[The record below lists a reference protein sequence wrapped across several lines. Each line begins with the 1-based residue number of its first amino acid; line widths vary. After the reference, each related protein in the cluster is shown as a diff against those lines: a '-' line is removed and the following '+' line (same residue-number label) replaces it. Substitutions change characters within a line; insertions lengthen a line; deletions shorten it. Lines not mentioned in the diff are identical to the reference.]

1 MKRYLPYWSY
11 YAHQGMVSALTMQ
24 GVVGYFRHAGADL
37 AQLSWLSLAML
48 PWVGKFL
55 WAPWCERHALPLRG
69 NRYQGSLVLL
79 QLGMAAT
86 IAGIGFLSPTH
97 AAGAIVAALT
107 LLSLLSSSHGIYAN
121 GIAIC
126 TTDARSRPLANV
138 AQVGGSYLGIPLG
151 SFVFLTIAERAGWRF
166 GFAGI
171 AALSLLLLIPPL
183 LVRQPMQ
190 AAPAGSARPRLDWR
204 NLRGI
209 APALTLTVLY
219 LIAMR
224 GLMALQTVLL
234 VDAGLSLSALG
245 EAVTVYSTLASGIG
259 IAIGGWAAR
268 RFGAWRG
275 LMPVMLSFPLIAG
288 VLATG
293 YPHFGAQ
300 AWTLAFGVV
309 NVAAAVGFVT
319 LYNVLM
325 GLTRAHQPAS
335 DYALFQS
342 TDMAVGM
349 LTSMAVLRLS
359 HDTGYRPVLALIAL
373 LGVASL
379 WPAIRLCRRLAGSP
393 AASPAHVPSPTAHE
407 PSLETVHG

>member
-1 MKRYLPYWSY
+1 MAR
-11 YAHQGMVSALTMQ
+11 ALTMQ

-79 QLGMAAT
+79 QLGMAAA

-97 AAGAIVAALT
+97 AAGAIVASLT

-151 SFVFLTIAERAGWRF
+151 SFVFLTIAERAGWRL

-190 AAPAGSARPRLDWR
+190 AALVGSARPRLDWR

-209 APALTLTVLY
+209 APALALTALY

-275 LMPVMLSFPLIAG
+275 LVPVMLSFPLIAG
-288 VLATG
+288 VLAAG
-293 YPHFGAQ
+293 YPRFGAQ

-325 GLTRAHQPAS
+325 GLTRPHQPAS

-359 HDTGYRPVLALIAL
+359 HDTGYRPVLALIAV

-393 AASPAHVPSPTAHE
+393 ANTPSPAVHE

>member
-1 MKRYLPYWSY
+1 
-11 YAHQGMVSALTMQ
+11 
-24 GVVGYFRHAGADL
+24 
-37 AQLSWLSLAML
+37 
-48 PWVGKFL
+48 
-55 WAPWCERHALPLRG
+55 
-69 NRYQGSLVLL
+69 
-79 QLGMAAT
+79 
-86 IAGIGFLSPTH
+86 
-97 AAGAIVAALT
+97 
-107 LLSLLSSSHGIYAN
+107 
-121 GIAIC
+121 
-126 TTDARSRPLANV
+126 
-138 AQVGGSYLGIPLG
+138 
-151 SFVFLTIAERAGWRF
+151 
-166 GFAGI
+166 
-171 AALSLLLLIPPL
+171 
-183 LVRQPMQ
+183 
-190 AAPAGSARPRLDWR
+190 
-204 NLRGI
+204 
-209 APALTLTVLY
+209 
-219 LIAMR
+219 MR

-275 LMPVMLSFPLIAG
+275 LVPVMLSFPLIAG
-288 VLATG
+288 VLAAG
-293 YPHFGAQ
+293 YPRFGAQ

-325 GLTRAHQPAS
+325 GLTRPHQPAS

-359 HDTGYRPVLALIAL
+359 HDTGYRPVLALIAV

-393 AASPAHVPSPTAHE
+393 ANTPSPAVHE

>member
-1 MKRYLPYWSY
+1 
-11 YAHQGMVSALTMQ
+11 MQ

-79 QLGMAAT
+79 QLGMAAA

-97 AAGAIVAALT
+97 AAGAIVASLT

-151 SFVFLTIAERAGWRF
+151 SFVFLTIAERAGWRL

-190 AAPAGSARPRLDWR
+190 AALVGSARPRLDWR

-209 APALTLTVLY
+209 APALALTALY

-275 LMPVMLSFPLIAG
+275 LVPVMLSFPLIAG
-288 VLATG
+288 VLAAG
-293 YPHFGAQ
+293 YPRFGAQ

-325 GLTRAHQPAS
+325 GLTRPHQPAS

-359 HDTGYRPVLALIAL
+359 HDTGYRPVLALIAV

-393 AASPAHVPSPTAHE
+393 ANTPSPAVHE

>member
-1 MKRYLPYWSY
+1 MYKR
-11 YAHQGMVSALTMQ
+11 Q
-24 GVVGYFRHAGADL
+24 GYFRHAGADL

-79 QLGMAAT
+79 QLGMAAA

-97 AAGAIVAALT
+97 AAGAIVASLT

-151 SFVFLTIAERAGWRF
+151 SFVFLTIAERAGWRL

-190 AAPAGSARPRLDWR
+190 AALVGSARPRLDWR

-209 APALTLTVLY
+209 APALALTALY

-275 LMPVMLSFPLIAG
+275 LVPVMLSFPLIAG
-288 VLATG
+288 VLAAG
-293 YPHFGAQ
+293 YPRFGAQ

-325 GLTRAHQPAS
+325 GLTRPHQPAS

-359 HDTGYRPVLALIAL
+359 HDTGYRPVLALIAV

-393 AASPAHVPSPTAHE
+393 ANTPSPAVHE

>member
-79 QLGMAAT
+79 QLGMAAL
-86 IAGIGFLSPTH
+86 IACIGLLPPTH
-97 AAGAIVAALT
+97 AAGAIVVSLT
-107 LLSLLSSSHGIYAN
+107 LLSLLSASHGIYAN

-126 TTDARSRPLANV
+126 TTDARSRPFANV

-151 SFVFLTIAERAGWRF
+151 SFVFLAIAERAGWRY

-183 LVRQPMQ
+183 LIRQPMQ
-190 AAPAGSARPRLDWR
+190 AAPVGSARPRLRWR
-204 NLRGI
+204 DLRGI
-209 APALTLTVLY
+209 GPALALTAIY
-219 LIAMR
+219 LVAMR

-234 VDAGLSLSALG
+234 VDAGLGLSALG
-245 EAVTVYSTLASGIG
+245 EVVTIYSTVASGVG
-259 IAIGGWAAR
+259 IALGGWAMR
-268 RFGAWRG
+268 RFGAWRCV
-275 LMPVMLSFPLIAG
+275 LPVMLSFPLLAG
-288 VLATG
+288 VLAIG
-293 YPHFGAQ
+293 YPRFGIRE
-300 AWTLAFGVV
+300 WTLAFGFV
-309 NVAAAVGFVT
+309 NVAAAIGFVT

-325 GLTRAHQPAS
+325 GLTRPHQPAS

-342 TDMAVGM
+342 TDMAVAM
-349 LTSMAVLRLS
+349 LMSMAVLRVS
-359 HDTGYRPVLALIAL
+359 HAVGYRPVLALLAAL
-373 LGVASL
+373 AVASL
-379 WPAIRLCRRLAGSP
+379 WPAIRLCRRLARPATPAPSP
-393 AASPAHVPSPTAHE
+393 AAHE
-407 PSLETVHG
+407 PSLETSHG

>member
-79 QLGMAAT
+79 QLGMAVL
-86 IAGIGFLSPTH
+86 IACIGLLPPTH
-97 AAGAIVAALT
+97 AAGATVVSLT
-107 LLSLLSSSHGIYAN
+107 LLSLLSASHGIYAN

-126 TTDARSRPLANV
+126 TTDASSRPFANV

-151 SFVFLTIAERAGWRF
+151 SFVFLAIAERAGWRC

-171 AALSLLLLIPPL
+171 AALSLLLLIPSL
-183 LVRQPMQ
+183 LIRQPMR
-190 AAPAGSARPRLDWR
+190 AAPVGSARPRLRWR
-204 NLRGI
+204 DLRGI
-209 APALTLTVLY
+209 GPALALTAIY
-219 LIAMR
+219 LVAMR

-234 VDAGLSLSALG
+234 VDAGLGLSALG
-245 EAVTVYSTLASGIG
+245 EVVTIYSTVASGVG
-259 IAIGGWAAR
+259 IALGGWAMR
-268 RFGAWRG
+268 RFGAWRCV
-275 LMPVMLSFPLIAG
+275 LPVMLTFPLLAG
-288 VLATG
+288 VLTIG
-293 YPHFGAQ
+293 YPRFGIRE
-300 AWTLAFGVV
+300 WTLAFGFV
-309 NVAAAVGFVT
+309 NVAAAIGFVT

-325 GLTRAHQPAS
+325 GLTRPHQPAS

-342 TDMAVGM
+342 TDMAVAM
-349 LTSMAVLRLS
+349 LMSTAVLRIS
-359 HDTGYRPVLALIAL
+359 HAIGYRPVLALLAAL
-373 LGVASL
+373 AVASL
-379 WPAIRLCRRLAGSP
+379 WPAIRLCRRLAQPATPAPSP
-393 AASPAHVPSPTAHE
+393 AAHE
-407 PSLETVHG
+407 PSLETSHG